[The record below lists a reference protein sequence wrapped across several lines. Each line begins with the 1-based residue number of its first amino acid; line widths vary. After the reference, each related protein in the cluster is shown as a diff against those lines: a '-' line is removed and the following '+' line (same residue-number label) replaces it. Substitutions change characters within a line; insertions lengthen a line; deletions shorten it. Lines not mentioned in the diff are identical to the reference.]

1 MKNRTLSF
9 GAASTSAE
17 ILVPSALQD
26 ARGFVL
32 AGGLS
37 VVLLTWLF
45 PAHGFWPLA
54 FVALVPWSLAVCR
67 THRAWVVHWL
77 TFGVGWTFFLV
88 GLRWLM
94 PVTGLGYAALALYLT
109 LYWALS
115 AWAMRTALRHNIS
128 PVWSLPVVWVACEY
142 LRAWVMSGFPWL
154 FLAHGLYEQ
163 TWLIQVSD
171 ITGAYGV
178 SFAAALVNGLIV
190 EAALCYG
197 RWALPG
203 RRRTQLAAGAM
214 VTIAVIGG
222 MIVYGVLRT
231 SGVTFRTGPRVAVVQ
246 GDFPLVSTPPYG
258 APGPVV
264 LASYLSLAAAASLDK
279 PDLLALPESVWNA
292 TQNREFLAM
301 EPQAID
307 DIKPITWTYG
317 RLCDKAV
324 SAAARGDYAAA
335 ADVIKT
341 MKRWYDKEE
350 KFAELPAGARPPTT
364 IVCGA
369 MSVELFPEAVDPKK
383 KRFNSAL
390 IYNPD
395 GSQRPERYDK
405 THLVPF
411 GEAVPFR
418 FTFRRLY
425 NWLNSLSPFSDGGKN
440 HYSLWPGDKYTVF
453 ELPHDGG
460 LVRFGTPICYEDVMP
475 YVVRKYVWGGGH
487 RRVDFL
493 INISNDAWFLY
504 SHELPQHL
512 AICVFRAVE
521 NRVAIARAVNTGIS
535 GFIDPNGAIHDVVE
549 KDGRRVGVGV
559 VGHRTRA
566 LELDDRDS
574 FYGRT
579 GDWFAGVCL
588 ALSAGLWLA
597 AIFERWVLAAKA
609 RVAAMLS
616 RSRL

>member
-1 MKNRTLSF
+1 MKNRTLPA
-9 GAASTSAE
+9 GAASTAAAG
-17 ILVPSALQD
+17 VPSASHD
-26 ARGFVL
+26 ARGFAL

-45 PAHGFWPLA
+45 PAYGLWPLA
-54 FVALVPWSLAVCR
+54 FVALAPWALAVCR

-77 TFGVGWTFFLV
+77 TFAVGWTFFLV

-94 PVTGLGYAALALYLT
+94 PVTGLGYAALAFYLT
-109 LYWALS
+109 LYWALT
-115 AWAMRTALRHNIS
+115 AWAMRTALRHGIS

-154 FLAHGLYEQ
+154 FLAHGLYAQ
-163 TWLIQVSD
+163 TWLIQISD

-190 EAALCYG
+190 EAALCHG

-203 RRRTQLAAGAM
+203 RSRKQLGAGAVTTILVLAGM
-214 VTIAVIGG
+214 VIYG
-222 MIVYGVLRT
+222 IVRT
-231 SGVTFRTGPRVAVVQ
+231 SGVQFRVGPRVAVVQ

-264 LASYLSLAAAASLDK
+264 LASYLALTAAASLDQ

-292 TQNREFLAM
+292 TQNRDFLAL

-324 SAAARGDYAAA
+324 SAAARGDYPAA

-341 MKRWYDKEE
+341 MKRWYDKDE
-350 KFAELPAGARPPTT
+350 KFAELPQAPHPPTT

-369 MSVELFPEAVDPKK
+369 MSVEAFPEAVDPKK

-390 IYNPD
+390 IYDPD
-395 GSQRPERYDK
+395 GSQRADRYDK
-405 THLVPF
+405 IHLVPF

-418 FTFRRLY
+418 TSFRRLY

-440 HYSLWPGDKYTVF
+440 HYSLWSGAKFTVF
-453 ELPHDGG
+453 DLHYSGG
-460 LVRFGTPICYEDVMP
+460 NVRFATPICYEDVMP
-475 YVVRKYVWGGGH
+475 YIIRRFVWGGGQ
-487 RRVDFL
+487 RQVDFL
-493 INISNDAWFLY
+493 VSISNDAWFLY

-535 GFIDPNGAIHDVVE
+535 GFIDPNGRVHSVVE
-549 KDGRRVGVGV
+549 KDGRRVGIGI
-559 VGHRTRA
+559 VGHRTHA
-566 LELDDRDS
+566 IELDSRDS

-579 GDWFAGVCL
+579 GDWFAGICL
-588 ALSAGLWLA
+588 ALATGLWLA
-597 AIFERWVLAAKA
+597 AIFERWVLAVKA
-609 RVAAMLS
+609 RLAAMLA
-616 RSRL
+616 RTPA